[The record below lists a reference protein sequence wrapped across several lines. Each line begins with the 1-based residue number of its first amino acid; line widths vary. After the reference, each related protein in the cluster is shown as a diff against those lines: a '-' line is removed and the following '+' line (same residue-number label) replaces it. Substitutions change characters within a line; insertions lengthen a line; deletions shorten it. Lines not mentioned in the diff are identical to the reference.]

1 MTNSELLYSDPL
13 AAATAAAKEITER
26 TGVASHDV
34 ALVMGSGWVSAVD
47 ALGIAQYECNA
58 EDITGF
64 LPPTVEGHSGK
75 VRSYEIEGNGKKLQ
89 ALVFLGRTHLYE
101 GKGVEPVV
109 HSVRTAVK
117 AGCKVVILT
126 NACGGINKA
135 YKVGQPVLIRDHISL
150 TAVSPLSG
158 ATFVDL
164 TDLYSKRI
172 REIVK
177 KEDSSLEEGVY
188 VHWRGP
194 TYETPAEIIMMRT
207 MGADLVGMS
216 TVPEAIAAHAL
227 GAEVLGIS
235 LVTNAAAGVTGEK
248 LNHEEV
254 IAAGKAAADRMG
266 ALLKG
271 VIPKLFQEHG
281 SDTRSSSMDY

>member
-1 MTNSELLYSDPL
+1 MTSTDLLYSDPL
-13 AAATAAAKEITER
+13 QAATVAAAEIASL

-34 ALVMGSGWVSAVD
+34 ALVMGSGWVGAVD
-47 ALGIAQYECNA
+47 ALGTPAFECNA
-58 EDITGF
+58 EELTGF
-64 LPPTVEGHSGK
+64 FAPAVEGHSGK
-75 VRSYEIEGNGKKLQ
+75 VRSYEIKDGDRTIR

-101 GKGVEPVV
+101 GKGMEPVV
-109 HSVRTAVK
+109 HGVRTAVK

-126 NACGGINKA
+126 NACGGINTA
-135 YKVGQPVLIRDHISL
+135 FRVGQPVLIRDHISL
-150 TAVSPLSG
+150 TAQSPLVG

-172 REIVK
+172 RSVMK
-177 KEDSSLEEGVY
+177 DADASLQEGVY

-194 TYETPAEIIMMRT
+194 TYETPAEIHMMRT
-207 MGADLVGMS
+207 LGADLVGMS

-254 IAAGKAAADRMG
+254 IAAGKAAA
-266 ALLKG
+266 
-271 VIPKLFQEHG
+271 
-281 SDTRSSSMDY
+281 SSMGTLLAKTIPQIV

>member
-1 MTNSELLYSDPL
+1 MTNTELLYQDPL
-13 AAATAAAKEITER
+13 AAAVAAAAEIAEK
-26 TGVASHDV
+26 TGVAAHDV
-34 ALVMGSGWVSAVD
+34 ALVMGSGWFSAVA
-47 ALGIAQYECNA
+47 ALGTPAFECDA
-58 EDITGF
+58 EEFTGF
-64 LPPTVEGHSGK
+64 FTPAVAGHSGK
-75 VRSYEIEGNGKKLQ
+75 LRSYEIASDGKKLR

-101 GKGVEPVV
+101 GKGIEPVV

-126 NACGGINKA
+126 NACGGINTG
-135 YKVGQPVLIRDHISL
+135 YQVGQPVLIRDHISL
-150 TAVSPLSG
+150 TAVSPLTG

-177 KEDSSLEEGVY
+177 QADSSLQEGVY

-194 TYETPAEIIMMRT
+194 TYETPAEIVMMRT
-207 MGADLVGMS
+207 MGGDLVGMS

-254 IAAGKAAADRMG
+254 IAAGRAAADRMG
-266 ALLKG
+266 ALLKA
-271 VIPKLFQEHG
+271 VIPKLL
-281 SDTRSSSMDY
+281 

>member
-1 MTNSELLYSDPL
+1 MTKTELLYQDPL
-13 AAATAAAKEITER
+13 AAAAAAAAEIAEK
-26 TGVASHDV
+26 TGVAAHDV
-34 ALVMGSGWVSAVD
+34 ALVMGSGWFSAVA
-47 ALGIAQYECNA
+47 ALGTPAFECDA
-58 EDITGF
+58 EEFTGF
-64 LPPTVEGHSGK
+64 FTPAVAGHSGK
-75 VRSYEIEGNGKKLQ
+75 LHSYEIAADGKKLR

-101 GKGVEPVV
+101 GKGIEPVV

-126 NACGGINKA
+126 NACGGINTG
-135 YKVGQPVLIRDHISL
+135 YQVGQPVLIRDHISL
-150 TAVSPLSG
+150 TAVSPLAG

-177 KEDSSLEEGVY
+177 QADSSLQEGVY

-194 TYETPAEIIMMRT
+194 TYETPAEIVMMRT
-207 MGADLVGMS
+207 MGGDLVGMS

-254 IAAGKAAADRMG
+254 IAAGRAAADRMG
-266 ALLKG
+266 ALLKA
-271 VIPKLFQEHG
+271 VIPKLL
-281 SDTRSSSMDY
+281 

>member
-1 MTNSELLYSDPL
+1 M
-13 AAATAAAKEITER
+13 
-26 TGVASHDV
+26 
-34 ALVMGSGWVSAVD
+34 
-47 ALGIAQYECNA
+47 
-58 EDITGF
+58 
-64 LPPTVEGHSGK
+64 
-75 VRSYEIEGNGKKLQ
+75 
-89 ALVFLGRTHLYE
+89 
-101 GKGVEPVV
+101 
-109 HSVRTAVK
+109 
-117 AGCKVVILT
+117 
-126 NACGGINKA
+126 
-135 YKVGQPVLIRDHISL
+135 
-150 TAVSPLSG
+150 
-158 ATFVDL
+158 

-177 KEDSSLEEGVY
+177 KEDLTLAEGVY

-194 TYETPAEIIMMRT
+194 TYETPAEILMMRT

-254 IAAGKAAADRMG
+254 IAAGKAAASRMG

-271 VIPKLFQEHG
+271 VIPKLF
-281 SDTRSSSMDY
+281 

>member
-1 MTNSELLYSDPL
+1 MTNSDLLYSDPL

-34 ALVMGSGWVSAVD
+34 ALVMGSGWVSAID
-47 ALGIAQYECNA
+47 ALGTAQYECNA

-75 VRSYEIEGNGKKLQ
+75 VRSYEIEANGKKLR

-254 IAAGKAAADRMG
+254 IAAGKAAADHMG

-271 VIPKLFQEHG
+271 VIPKLF
-281 SDTRSSSMDY
+281 

>member
-1 MTNSELLYSDPL
+1 MTSTDLLYSDPL
-13 AAATAAAKEITER
+13 QAATVAAAEIASL

-34 ALVMGSGWVSAVD
+34 ALVMGSGWVGAVD
-47 ALGIAQYECNA
+47 ALGTPAFECNA
-58 EDITGF
+58 EELTGF
-64 LPPTVEGHSGK
+64 FAPAVEGHSGK
-75 VRSYEIEGNGKKLQ
+75 VRSYEIKDGDRTIR

-101 GKGVEPVV
+101 GKGMEPVV
-109 HSVRTAVK
+109 HGVRTAVK
-117 AGCKVVILT
+117 AGCTVVILT
-126 NACGGINKA
+126 NACGGINTA
-135 YKVGQPVLIRDHISL
+135 FRVGQPVLIRDHISL
-150 TAVSPLSG
+150 TAQSPLVG

-172 REIVK
+172 RSVMK
-177 KEDSSLEEGVY
+177 DADATLQEGVY

-194 TYETPAEIIMMRT
+194 TYETPAEIHMMRT
-207 MGADLVGMS
+207 LGADLVGMS

-254 IAAGKAAADRMG
+254 IAAGKAAA
-266 ALLKG
+266 
-271 VIPKLFQEHG
+271 
-281 SDTRSSSMDY
+281 SSMGTLLAKTIPQIV

>member
-1 MTNSELLYSDPL
+1 MTNSELLYSDPM
-13 AAATAAAKEITER
+13 AAAVAAAQEIADR
-26 TGVASHDV
+26 TGVPAHDV
-34 ALVMGSGWVSAVD
+34 ALIMGSGWVSAVD
-47 ALGIAQYECNA
+47 ALGKPEYECDA
-58 EDITGF
+58 QELTGF

-75 VRSYEIEGNGKKLQ
+75 VRSYNIESDGKNLR

-109 HSVRTAVK
+109 HSVRAAVK
-117 AGCKVVILT
+117 AGCKVIILT
-126 NACGGINKA
+126 NACGGINTS
-135 YKVGQPVLIRDHISL
+135 YTVGQPVLIRDHISL

-177 KEDSSLEEGVY
+177 KEDSSLQEGVY

-194 TYETPAEIIMMRT
+194 TYETPAEILMMRT

-271 VIPKLFQEHG
+271 VIPKLF
-281 SDTRSSSMDY
+281 

>member
-1 MTNSELLYSDPL
+1 MSELLYTDPL
-13 AAATAAAKEITER
+13 AAASLAASEIAQR
-26 TGVASHDV
+26 TGVLAHDV

-47 ALGIAQYECNA
+47 ALGTPAFECNA
-58 EDITGF
+58 EELTGF
-64 LPPTVEGHSGK
+64 LPPTVVGHSGK
-75 VRSYEIEGNGKKLQ
+75 VRSYEIESNGKKLR

-109 HSVRTAVK
+109 HGVRVAVK
-117 AGCKVVILT
+117 AGAKIVILT
-126 NACGGINKA
+126 NACGGINTN

-172 REIVK
+172 RAIVK
-177 KEDSSLEEGVY
+177 QADASLEEGVY

-194 TYETPAEIIMMRT
+194 TYETPAEILMMRT

-266 ALLKG
+266 ALLKA
-271 VIPKLFQEHG
+271 VIPKLF
-281 SDTRSSSMDY
+281 

>member
-1 MTNSELLYSDPL
+1 MTSTDLLYSDPL
-13 AAATAAAKEITER
+13 AAASIAATEIATR
-26 TGVASHDV
+26 TGVAAHDV
-34 ALVMGSGWVSAVD
+34 ALVLGSGWVTAVD
-47 ALGIAQYECNA
+47 ALGTPAYECDSH
-58 EDITGF
+58 EITGF
-64 LPPTVEGHSGK
+64 AAPAVEGHSGK
-75 VRSYEIEGNGKKLQ
+75 VRSYEIQGDGKKIRV
-89 ALVFLGRTHLYE
+89 LVFLGRTHLYE
-101 GKGVEPVV
+101 GKGIEPVV
-109 HSVRTAVK
+109 HGARTAVK

-126 NACGGINKA
+126 NACGGINPA
-135 YKVGQPVLIRDHISL
+135 YKVGEPVLIRDHISL
-150 TAVSPLSG
+150 TATSPLSG

-177 KEDSSLEEGVY
+177 SAEPTLKEGVY

-194 TYETPAEIIMMRT
+194 TYETPAEILMMRT

-235 LVTNAAAGVTGEK
+235 LVSNAAAGMTGEK

-254 IAAGKAAADRMG
+254 IAAGKAAASRMG
-266 ALLKG
+266 ELLMNT
-271 VIPKLFQEHG
+271 IPKLV
-281 SDTRSSSMDY
+281 

>member
-1 MTNSELLYSDPL
+1 MTNSELLYSNPL
-13 AAATAAAKEITER
+13 AAAAAAAKEITER

-47 ALGIAQYECNA
+47 ALGTSAYECNA

-75 VRSYEIEGNGKKLQ
+75 VRSYEIDSNSKKLR

-126 NACGGINKA
+126 NACGGINKS

-150 TAVSPLSG
+150 TAISPLSG

-177 KEDSSLEEGVY
+177 KEDPSLEEGVY

-194 TYETPAEIIMMRT
+194 TYETPAEILMMRT

-271 VIPKLFQEHG
+271 VIPKLF
-281 SDTRSSSMDY
+281 

>member
-1 MTNSELLYSDPL
+1 MTKTELLYQDPL
-13 AAATAAAKEITER
+13 AAAAAAAAEIAEK
-26 TGVASHDV
+26 TGVAAHDV
-34 ALVMGSGWVSAVD
+34 ALVMGSGWFSAVA
-47 ALGIAQYECNA
+47 ALGTPAFECDA
-58 EDITGF
+58 EEFTGF
-64 LPPTVEGHSGK
+64 FTPAVAGHSGK
-75 VRSYEIEGNGKKLQ
+75 LRSYEIASDGKKLR

-101 GKGVEPVV
+101 GKGIEPVV

-126 NACGGINKA
+126 NACGGINTG
-135 YKVGQPVLIRDHISL
+135 YQVGQPVLIRDHISL
-150 TAVSPLSG
+150 TAVSPLTG

-177 KEDSSLEEGVY
+177 QADSSLQEGVY

-194 TYETPAEIIMMRT
+194 TYETPAEIVMMRT
-207 MGADLVGMS
+207 MGGDLVGMS

-254 IAAGKAAADRMG
+254 IAAGRAAADRMG
-266 ALLKG
+266 ALLKA
-271 VIPKLFQEHG
+271 VIPKLL
-281 SDTRSSSMDY
+281 

>member
-1 MTNSELLYSDPL
+1 MTQTELLYKDPL
-13 AAATAAAKEITER
+13 AAAEQAAKEIAAK
-26 TGVASHDV
+26 TGIAHHDV

-47 ALGIAQYECNA
+47 ALGTPVFECNA
-58 EDITGF
+58 EEFTGF
-64 LPPTVEGHSGK
+64 FAPAVEGHSGK
-75 VRSYEIEGNGKKLQ
+75 VRSYEIESDGKKLR

-101 GKGVEPVV
+101 GKGIEPVV

-126 NACGGINKA
+126 NACGGINTS

-177 KEDSSLEEGVY
+177 KEDSSLQ
-188 VHWRGP
+188 
-194 TYETPAEIIMMRT
+194 EILMMRT

-271 VIPKLFQEHG
+271 VIPKLL
-281 SDTRSSSMDY
+281 

>member
-1 MTNSELLYSDPL
+1 MTNSDLLYSDPL

-26 TGVASHDV
+26 TGVTSHDV

-117 AGCKVVILT
+117 SGCKVVILT

-271 VIPKLFQEHG
+271 VIPKLF
-281 SDTRSSSMDY
+281 

>member
-13 AAATAAAKEITER
+13 AAAAAAAKEITER

-47 ALGIAQYECNA
+47 ALGTPDYECNA

-75 VRSYEIEGNGKKLQ
+75 VRSYEIESNGKKLR

-126 NACGGINKA
+126 NACGGINKS

-172 REIVK
+172 REVVK

-194 TYETPAEIIMMRT
+194 TYETPAEILMMRT

-271 VIPKLFQEHG
+271 VIPKLF
-281 SDTRSSSMDY
+281 